1 MIGTLVN
8 ATTII
13 IGGSIG
19 IAFKRRL
26 PQKTIDLVFQGLG
39 LVTLCIGISMF
50 LDNSSLIV
58 VVLSVL
64 AGCVTG
70 MTLRVGERIDKA
82 SARLKRRF
90 SSNSENF
97 TEGLITAFLLYC
109 IGAMTIMGSI
119 NEGLGK
125 GPEILITKA
134 IIDGFAA
141 IAMASA
147 LGVGVL
153 FSSIPLI
160 LFQGS
165 ITLLAF
171 VFGDLF
177 NEAIINDL
185 SATGGVLLAGIG
197 FNLLRLLKI
206 EVSNMLPAILYAI
219 LFSYINTLLTAA
231 V

>member
-1 MIGTLVN
+1 
-8 ATTII
+8 
-13 IGGSIG
+13 
-19 IAFKRRL
+19 
-26 PQKTIDLVFQGLG
+26 
-39 LVTLCIGISMF
+39 
-50 LDNSSLIV
+50 
-58 VVLSVL
+58 
-64 AGCVTG
+64 

>member
-1 MIGTLVN
+1 
-8 ATTII
+8 
-13 IGGSIG
+13 
-19 IAFKRRL
+19 
-26 PQKTIDLVFQGLG
+26 
-39 LVTLCIGISMF
+39 
-50 LDNSSLIV
+50 
-58 VVLSVL
+58 
-64 AGCVTG
+64 
-70 MTLRVGERIDKA
+70 
-82 SARLKRRF
+82 
-90 SSNSENF
+90 
-97 TEGLITAFLLYC
+97 
-109 IGAMTIMGSI
+109 MGSI

-141 IAMASA
+141 IALASA

>member
-19 IAFKRRL
+19 IAFKKRL

-134 IIDGFAA
+134 IIDGFTA
-141 IAMASA
+141 IALASA

-197 FNLLRLLKI
+197 FKLLRLLKI

>member
-125 GPEILITKA
+125 GP
-134 IIDGFAA
+134 
-141 IAMASA
+141 
-147 LGVGVL
+147 
-153 FSSIPLI
+153 
-160 LFQGS
+160 
-165 ITLLAF
+165 
-171 VFGDLF
+171 
-177 NEAIINDL
+177 
-185 SATGGVLLAGIG
+185 
-197 FNLLRLLKI
+197 
-206 EVSNMLPAILYAI
+206 
-219 LFSYINTLLTAA
+219 
-231 V
+231 